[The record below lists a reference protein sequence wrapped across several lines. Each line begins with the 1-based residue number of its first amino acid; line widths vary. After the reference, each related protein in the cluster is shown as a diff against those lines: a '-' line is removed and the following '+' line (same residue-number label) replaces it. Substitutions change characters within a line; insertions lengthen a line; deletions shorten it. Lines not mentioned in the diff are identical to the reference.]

1 MFPKDTDEER
11 LMDSKNDNIETTI
24 NDKANEVIEGLFQSL
39 PSRDQIGLETTKKH
53 SSFIFEHVH

>member
-1 MFPKDTDEER
+1 
-11 LMDSKNDNIETTI
+11 MDSKNDNIETII

-53 SSFIFEHVH
+53 SSFIFVHVH